1 MNKAIQLPGLERGSW
16 LSAHPYVC
24 SHSIPL
30 TSQLPIPPFSKL
42 FRSYFFVVF
51 HVKLASF
58 LKASLPLACPA
69 GSFFFSL
76 LSQLILIQWD
86 PSCKIL
92 WHHPS
97 AVVSSLVL
105 IVLVGLDFTTLLS
118 LQEQSQTHELNV
130 PSLGG
135 EKFSPCPA
143 ATLFSLTHI
152 SSLECWLLPKQAQ
165 LLLIMFLECTPCLLS
180 IKPHL
185 KYHTHETSSNL
196 PLLEKHLVPSKA
208 HCMYMFHL
216 SWFIYGMNIYCS
228 AIQVL
233 WGKGQQLTISESS
246 SASSWS
252 TYLSIITRTIIIK
265 CLPYC
270 VQAF

>member
-1 MNKAIQLPGLERGSW
+1 MNKAIRLPGLERGSW

-58 LKASLPLACPA
+58 LKASLPLAYPA

-135 EKFSPCPA
+135 EKFSPCPCCH
-143 ATLFSLTHI
+143 TLQPDSHFQSGMLTAPQTSPALADNVSGMYSL
-152 SSLECWLLPKQAQ
+152 SP
-165 LLLIMFLECTPCLLS
+165 
-180 IKPHL
+180 
-185 KYHTHETSSNL
+185 
-196 PLLEKHLVPSKA
+196 
-208 HCMYMFHL
+208 FH
-216 SWFIYGMNIYCS
+216 
-228 AIQVL
+228 Q
-233 WGKGQQLTISESS
+233 
-246 SASSWS
+246 ASS
-252 TYLSIITRTIIIK
+252 
-265 CLPYC
+265 
-270 VQAF
+270 